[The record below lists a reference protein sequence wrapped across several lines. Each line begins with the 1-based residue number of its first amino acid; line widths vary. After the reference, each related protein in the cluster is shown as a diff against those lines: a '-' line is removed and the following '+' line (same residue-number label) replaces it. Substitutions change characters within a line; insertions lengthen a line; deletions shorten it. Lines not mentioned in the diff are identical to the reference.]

1 MSLFDQRTAF
11 KPFEYDVTQFKKAIN
26 NSFWLVDEWNF
37 TGDVQDFKTGMS
49 PAERNA
55 IKNALLAISQVEVSV
70 KKFWARLGDH
80 IPKPEIEQ
88 VGVTFGESEVRHADA
103 YSHLLD
109 VLDLN
114 ADFAEVLKVPA
125 IRNRVDYLNRLI
137 DLSSGTEGDFPTLLA
152 IFTLLVENTSLFS
165 QFAVVKSFNRHRAI
179 LKDIDNVVQ
188 ATQQEEQVHASFG
201 AYLLRIMSEE
211 MPEMFDRSFYGHLTT
226 AMTHAYKVE
235 CDIIDWIFEAGD
247 LPFISR
253 ESLKEFVKARINA
266 GMRMIGTGEV
276 FEVDQKLLAPLQ
288 WFDDE
293 LDGEVTTDFFHKRPV
308 TYSTGSQS
316 YQPEDLFD
324 VK

>member
-1 MSLFDQRTAF
+1 MSLFTKRAAF
-11 KPFEYDVTQFKKAIN
+11 KPFEYDVTPFKKAIN

-37 TGDVQDFKTGMS
+37 TGDVQDFKTAMS
-49 PAERNA
+49 PAEQNA
-55 IKNALLAISQVEVSV
+55 MKNALLAISQVEVSV
-70 KKFWARLGDH
+70 KKFWARLGDR

-103 YSHLLD
+103 YSHLLE

-114 ADFAEVLKVPA
+114 HDFEGVLAVPA
-125 IRNRVDYLNRLI
+125 IRQRVDYLSRVLEMSNRS
-137 DLSSGTEGDFPTLLA
+137 DDDFPCLLA

-165 QFAVVKSFNRHRAI
+165 QFAIVKSFNRHRAI

-188 ATQQEEQVHASFG
+188 ATQQEEQVHAAFG
-201 AYLLRIMSEE
+201 AFLIQIMKEE
-211 MPEMFDRSFYGHLTT
+211 DPQLFDRSFYGHLN
-226 AMTHAYKVE
+226 AVMTHAYKVE

-253 ESLKEFVKARINA
+253 ESLKEFVKARINS
-266 GMRMIGTGEV
+266 GMQMIGAGDV

-308 TYSTGSQS
+308 TYATGVQS
-316 YQPEDLFD
+316 YDPENLF
-324 VK
+324 